1 MNERKANMKKSNFT
15 LIVCLVIGLITGII
29 VGHLL
34 ESVPAAQFLTKSV
47 SISWEPKADLDV
59 LKYDLHLQVKLN
71 LCSILGLVG
80 AFFIYRRL

>member
-1 MNERKANMKKSNFT
+1 MKKNNFT

-34 ESVPAAQFLTKSV
+34 ESVPAVQFLTKSV
-47 SISWEPKADLDV
+47 LISWEPKADLDV
-59 LKYDLHLQVKLN
+59 LKYDFHLLVKLN
-71 LCSILGLVG
+71 LCSIIGLVG

>member
-1 MNERKANMKKSNFT
+1 MKKGNFT
-15 LIVCLVIGLITGII
+15 LIVCLVIGLISGII

-34 ESVPAAQFLTKSV
+34 EPVPSVQFLTRSV
-47 SISWEPKADLDV
+47 QINWEPKADLDV
-59 LKYDLHLQVKLN
+59 LKYDFHLQVKLN

>member
-1 MNERKANMKKSNFT
+1 MKKSNFT
-15 LIVCLVIGLITGII
+15 LIVCLIVGLITGII

-34 ESVPAAQFLTKSV
+34 ESVPSLQFLTRSV
-47 SISWEPKADLDV
+47 QISWEPKADLDV